1 MERILEFLAT
11 KGIHQLL
18 AVMAVDPDDIEEKVA
33 KFYTKHGF
41 RQVGLLK
48 RVGFKFGK
56 WIDSKAS
63 FSPGVLINLVDLKQ
77 AAFFQL
83 QLSGDMAE

>member
-1 MERILEFLAT
+1 
-11 KGIHQLL
+11 
-18 AVMAVDPDDIEEKVA
+18 MAVDPDDIEEKVA

-48 RVGFKFGK
+48 RVDFKFGK
-56 WIDSKAS
+56 WIDT
-63 FSPGVLINLVDLKQ
+63 
-77 AAFFQL
+77 AFFQM